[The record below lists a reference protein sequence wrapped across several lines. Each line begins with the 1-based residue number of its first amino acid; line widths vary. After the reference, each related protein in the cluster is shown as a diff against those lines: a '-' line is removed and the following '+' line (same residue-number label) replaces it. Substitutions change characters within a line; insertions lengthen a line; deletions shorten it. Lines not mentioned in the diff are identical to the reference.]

1 MTALLLH
8 CSSLMPV
15 FLNGNVT
22 KVTKFE
28 LIHKDFFQNSAS
40 DIVSLNYV
48 GQGKKNDGTDI
59 FC

>member
-8 CSSLMPV
+8 CSSLAPV

-22 KVTKFE
+22 KFK
-28 LIHKDFFQNSAS
+28 LIHKDCFQNSAS